1 MQTQG
6 LLHTTYAGAA
16 NRIRS
21 QRFNM
26 YAYVWGKGRRSLCH
40 CTQSPKTPL
49 PRSKF
54 WLTALEITGVGGC
67 TPSAV
72 RVAHGPRGP
81 GRMRGPSRP
90 AARWGRPGAYL
101 VRPAR
106 RHRTTSSRAAA
117 RARPGKL
124 RSCGSNGSSEKRPMP
139 ADTSSAVW
147 FPRGRSGQPGVSL
160 GAATLLLPAASLGGS
175 PPVRAPEAGLLAAL
189 PGMSPRAPEAESQSS
204 CTPLP
209 RPGPAPTHAHRPA
222 PRPPPARRLLE
233 NGARVPRGRKEGQE
247 EGEGVR
253 ISWWRTS
260 EGLEK
265 GDFCSVLEVSR
276 LGSSSP
282 SPRPSGG
289 GTQPA
294 PWTALG
300 LCPLLSGTA
309 DLLGTTL
316 RTENQASGRY
326 LWCALPPAWSGAASL
341 ALHILFAHTL
351 LSRAYCVLSRAFCV
365 RSLVRARP
373 GMETGAVR
381 HTVQEERR
389 KTSLLQNNAKGRNR
403 SGTSPTGGS

>member
-209 RPGPAPTHAHRPA
+209 RPGPAQ
-222 PRPPPARRLLE
+222 PPPTRTAPLRDRLRPGGFWKTAPGFLGAGRRAKKRGKGLGFPDDEPLKAWRREISVQFWKWVAWVPHPLAR
-233 NGARVPRGRKEGQE
+233 APQE
-247 EGEGVR
+247 EGPSLLPEQRWDCVR
-253 ISWWRTS
+253 
-260 EGLEK
+260 
-265 GDFCSVLEVSR
+265 CSV
-276 LGSSSP
+276 
-282 SPRPSGG
+282 
-289 GTQPA
+289 A
-294 PWTALG
+294 PLI
-300 LCPLLSGTA
+300 S
-309 DLLGTTL
+309 
-316 RTENQASGRY
+316 
-326 LWCALPPAWSGAASL
+326 
-341 ALHILFAHTL
+341 
-351 LSRAYCVLSRAFCV
+351 
-365 RSLVRARP
+365 
-373 GMETGAVR
+373 
-381 HTVQEERR
+381 
-389 KTSLLQNNAKGRNR
+389 
-403 SGTSPTGGS
+403 